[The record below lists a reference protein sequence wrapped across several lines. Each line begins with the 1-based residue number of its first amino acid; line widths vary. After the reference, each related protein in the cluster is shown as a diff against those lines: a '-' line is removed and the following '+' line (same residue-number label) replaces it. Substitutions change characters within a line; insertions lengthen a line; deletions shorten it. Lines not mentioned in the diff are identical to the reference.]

1 MDSSVSA
8 FAVLAANSIVATS
21 SFRGVPFAKPA
32 PNPSV
37 KGTSCAKAQAAPY
50 VER

>member
-1 MDSSVSA
+1 L
-8 FAVLAANSIVATS
+8 LAARSTMTANL
-21 SFRGVPFAKPA
+21 
-32 PNPSV
+32 SV

>member
-1 MDSSVSA
+1 MKSA
-8 FAVLAANSIVATS
+8 ESLFWQAISGLIPVMA
-21 SFRGVPFAKPA
+21 
-32 PNPSV
+32 NPSV

>member
-1 MDSSVSA
+1 MKPRRSA
-8 FAVLAANSIVATS
+8 SMNERS
-21 SFRGVPFAKPA
+21 
-32 PNPSV
+32 NPSV